1 MCVSRVGKPFK
12 PFEQLMGVLPA
23 ESGTCLPMKCQVMMR
38 HPQSPIIDFY
48 PNDFALDMN
57 GKRWYAPVTTPSLV
71 SPPQSSHLLTSLCL
85 S

>member
-1 MCVSRVGKPFK
+1 
-12 PFEQLMGVLPA
+12 MGVLPA

-57 GKRWYAPVTTPSLV
+57 GKRWYEVKRLTTAKQSFPDV
-71 SPPQSSHLLTSLCL
+71 S
-85 S
+85 